1 MFDLHKIVK
10 IDFGESMD
18 YLWAGMLLIG
28 ILYGA
33 LTGNILEVSDAALS
47 SAGEA
52 ISLCITTAGV
62 LTLWTGLMEIAKT
75 SGIITSATKAIRP
88 LITFLFPDLP
98 KDNPAAEHISLN
110 FIANFLGLNWG
121 ATPAG
126 LKAMEELA
134 NLEKERGNPAYIED
148 NPNIPRAASDEMC
161 TFLIVNISS
170 LQLIPISMI
179 AYRQQYGSVNP
190 TAVIG
195 PAIVATLINTI
206 VAVIFCKCMPTHHKL
221 LPVQKKNRKS

>member
-1 MFDLHKIVK
+1 
-10 IDFGESMD
+10 MD
-18 YLWAGMLLIG
+18 YLWAGMLLVG
-28 ILYGA
+28 ILFGA
-33 LTGNILEVSDAALS
+33 LTGNLSAVSDAAIS
-47 SAGEA
+47 AAGEA

-75 SGIITSATKAIRP
+75 SGIVTSASRAIRP
-88 LITFLFPDLP
+88 LISFLFPNLS
-98 KDNPAAEHISLN
+98 KDHPVVEHISLN

-134 NLEKERGNPAYIED
+134 KLEEERKNPAFL
-148 NPNIPRAASDEMC
+148 PNNSGKLLKTASDEMC
-161 TFLIVNISS
+161 TFLIINISS
-170 LQLIPISMI
+170 LQLIPISII

-195 PAIVATLINTI
+195 PAIAATLINTI
-206 VAVIFCKCMPTHHKL
+206 AAVIFCKLMQSSAK
-221 LPVQKKNRKS
+221 QKKNRKP

>member
-1 MFDLHKIVK
+1 
-10 IDFGESMD
+10 MD

-28 ILYGA
+28 IFYGA
-33 LTGNILEVSDAALS
+33 LNGNVLEVSDAALS
-47 SAGEA
+47 AAGEA

-62 LTLWTGLMEIAKT
+62 LTLWTGLMEIAK
-75 SGIITSATKAIRP
+75 SAGIITAATKAIRP
-88 LITFLFPDLP
+88 LITYLFPNLP
-98 KDNPAAEHISLN
+98 KDHPAAEHISLN

-134 NLEKERGNPAYIED
+134 NLEAERGNPAYV
-148 NPNIPRAASDEMC
+148 PNKTGKIYAKAASNEMC
-161 TFLIVNISS
+161 TFLIINISS
-170 LQLIPISMI
+170 LQLIPVSII

-195 PAIVATLINTI
+195 PAILATLINTI
-206 VAVIFCKCMPTHHKL
+206 VSIIFCKIMQKRP
-221 LPVQKKNRKS
+221 QKKNRKS

>member
-1 MFDLHKIVK
+1 
-10 IDFGESMD
+10 MD

-33 LTGNILEVSDAALS
+33 FTGNILEVSDAALS

-52 ISLCITTAGV
+52 IQLCITTAGV

-75 SGIITSATKAIRP
+75 SGIIASATKMIRP
-88 LITFLFPDLP
+88 LISYLFPNLP
-98 KDNPAAEHISLN
+98 KNHPAAEHIALN

-126 LKAMEELA
+126 LKAMEELR
-134 NLEKERGNPAYIED
+134 NLEKERGNPLHI
-148 NPNIPRAASDEMC
+148 ASNEMC
-161 TFLIVNISS
+161 TFLIINISS
-170 LQLIPISMI
+170 LQLIPINMI

-195 PAIVATLINTI
+195 PAIVATLINTV
-206 VAVIFCKCMPTHHKL
+206 VAIIFCKIMEFSSSP
-221 LPVQKKNRKS
+221 

>member
-1 MFDLHKIVK
+1 
-10 IDFGESMD
+10 MD

-28 ILYGA
+28 ILFGT
-33 LTGNILEVSDAALS
+33 LTGNISAVSDAALS
-47 SAGEA
+47 AAGEA

-75 SGIITSATKAIRP
+75 SGIITAATKAIRP
-88 LITFLFPDLP
+88 IISFLFPELP
-98 KDNPAAEHISLN
+98 KDHPAVEHISLN

-134 NLEKERGNPAYIED
+134 NLEAERGNPAFLPD
-148 NPNIPRAASDEMC
+148 NSGKLHKVKTASDEMC
-161 TFLIVNISS
+161 TFLIINISS
-170 LQLIPISMI
+170 LQLIPISII

-206 VAVIFCKCMPTHHKL
+206 AAVMFCKLMESRHPA
-221 LPVQKKNRKS
+221 LPQKKNRKS

>member
-1 MFDLHKIVK
+1 
-10 IDFGESMD
+10 MD

-33 LTGNILEVSDAALS
+33 FTGNIAEVSDAALS
-47 SAGEA
+47 AAGEA
-52 ISLCITTAGV
+52 ISLCITTAGI

-75 SGIITSATKAIRP
+75 SGLITSSTKLIRP
-88 LITFLFPDLP
+88 LISYLFPNLP
-98 KDNPAAEHISLN
+98 KNHPAIEHISLN

-126 LKAMEELA
+126 LKAMEELSK
-134 NLEKERGNPAYIED
+134 LEKERGNPPEL
-148 NPNIPRAASDEMC
+148 ASDEMC
-161 TFLIVNISS
+161 TFLIINISS
-170 LQLIPISMI
+170 LQLIPISII

-195 PAIVATLINTI
+195 PAILATLINTI
-206 VAVIFCKCMPTHHKL
+206 VAIIFCKCMRR
-221 LPVQKKNRKS
+221 NRKT